1 MSSKTPEPINPSLRP
16 LTWPPIRVDVRVSPA
31 DLEAM
36 VARVEQNFRHLGETE
51 PHWSVL
57 TADEFRADNI
67 AANEDIFLASG
78 KEPVQEF
85 EAALARCGLILNGYR
100 RCLELGCGTGR
111 TTIWLAERVHQL
123 IAADISAPHLQLAA
137 QTVARFGRRNVSFFQ
152 VGLITS
158 IPETGDFDVF
168 FSLITLQHNPPPV
181 IRLLL
186 RTALRALR
194 PGGIAYFQVPTYRL
208 GYTFDAAQ
216 YLASEPKIGVP
227 EMHVLPQPELLRLVE
242 ITGCRLLEMRE
253 DGAAGG
259 NHVSNRLLVQK
270 PESLASPSEN
280 KDD

>member
-1 MSSKTPEPINPSLRP
+1 MKSPEPNNPNLRP
-16 LTWPPIRVDVRVSPA
+16 LTWPRVKVDVRVSPVH
-31 DLEAM
+31 LETM

-57 TADEFRADNI
+57 TADRFRAENI
-67 AANEDIFLASG
+67 MANEDAFLTSG

-85 EAALARCGLILNGYR
+85 EATLARCGLILDGCR

-111 TTIWLAERVHQL
+111 TTIWLAERVHEL
-123 IAADISAPHLQLAA
+123 VAADISAPHLRLAA
-137 QTVARFGRRNVSFFQ
+137 QTVARFERRNVSFFH
-152 VGLITS
+152 VRSITS
-158 IPETGDFDVF
+158 ILEIGAFDVF

-186 RTALRALR
+186 RTALRALC

-208 GYTFDAAQ
+208 GYTFDAVQ
-216 YLASEPKIGVP
+216 YLASKPTIGMP

-270 PESLASPSEN
+270 LESLACGSEN
-280 KDD
+280 DDD